1 MKRGMKGNKYRRY
14 VQEDAVEGV
23 MSMLEEVI
31 YVMGE
36 VGNMMEVVETVERV
50 ENIAEEELDV
60 VVEVPVGGRSGGFSG
75 RSGEYD

>member
-31 YVMGE
+31 YVMGT
-36 VGNMMEVVETVERV
+36 VGNMMEVEETVDIVYSILWRKSWM
-50 ENIAEEELDV
+50 L
-60 VVEVPVGGRSGGFSG
+60 
-75 RSGEYD
+75 